1 MAINNI
7 ADLFVA
13 TLEQA
18 GMSCATATGNRRPDG
33 YLGALAAR
41 TQQPKKI
48 PRLSPKPPPDR
59 SGRHR

>member
-18 GMSCATATGNRRPDG
+18 GMGCATATGNRR
-33 YLGALAAR
+33 
-41 TQQPKKI
+41 
-48 PRLSPKPPPDR
+48 RLSRRIGNNLISTCDSSIVR
-59 SGRHR
+59 RLRLLSLSSG

>member
-18 GMSCATATGNRRPDG
+18 GMGCATATGNSRPDG
-33 YLGALAAR
+33 YLGASLISTCDSSIVR
-41 TQQPKKI
+41 
-48 PRLSPKPPPDR
+48 RLRLLSLS
-59 SGRHR
+59 SG